1 MTRVWMSLQTKEKN
15 HYVIRLTAGM
25 AGIILLAFLLIF
37 LCARIIIE
45 LDEYKEIISLLMCRW
60 NDRNYHFLC
69 GMVRTCPAE
78 GRYDFL

>member
-1 MTRVWMSLQTKEKN
+1 MSLQTKEKN

-45 LDEYKEIISLLMCRW
+45 LDEYKGNYLSFDVRW

>member
-45 LDEYKEIISLLMCRW
+45 LDEYKEIISL
-60 NDRNYHFLC
+60 
-69 GMVRTCPAE
+69 
-78 GRYDFL
+78 